1 MAIVNGYVTRAE
13 VQNALGLGTATLTPD
28 SDEIDNVIEAV
39 SRAVDDYCGR
49 FFYSVAGTVVFTA
62 NDYMFLPI
70 GDWVSVTTVKT
81 DENNAGTVTKTLSA
95 NSDYRLQQ
103 NTTFIGWPYTAI
115 QIASFGSNTLP
126 VGVTE
131 GVEVIGTRGWYAVP
145 EPIRAAALIQ
155 SVRVHARRATPF
167 GVAGSPEGGIV
178 RLLSR
183 LDPDVELMVRPY
195 RAPREAI

>member
-1 MAIVNGYVTRAE
+1 MAIVNGYVTQAE

-28 SDEIDNVIEAV
+28 SAEIDNVIEAV

-81 DENNAGTVTKTLSA
+81 DENNSGTVTKTLSA

-103 NTTFIGWPYTAI
+103 NTTFVGWPYTAI

-126 VGVTE
+126 VGVTQ
-131 GVEVIGTRGWYAVP
+131 GVEVVGTRGWSAVP

>member
-13 VQNALGLGTATLTPD
+13 VQNALGLGTATITPD
-28 SDEIDNVIEAV
+28 SEEIDQAITAV

-70 GDWVSVTTVKT
+70 GDWVSVSSIKV
-81 DENNAGTVTKTLSA
+81 DENNSGTVTKTLTP
-95 NSDYRLQQ
+95 NTDYRLQQ
-103 NTTFIGWPYTAI
+103 NTTFPGWPYTAI
-115 QIASFGSNTLP
+115 QIASYGSNTLP
-126 VGVTE
+126 VGVTQ
-131 GVEVIGTRGWYAVP
+131 GVEVIGTRGWSAVP

-155 SVRVHARRATPF
+155 TVRVHARRATPF

>member
-1 MAIVNGYVTRAE
+1 MAIVNGYVTQAE

-28 SDEIDNVIEAV
+28 SAEIDNVIEAV

-49 FFYSVAGTVVFTA
+49 FFYSTAGTVVFTA

-81 DENNAGTVTKTLSA
+81 DENNSGTVTKTLSA
-95 NSDYRLQQ
+95 NTDYRLQQ
-103 NTTFIGWPYTAI
+103 NTTFQGWPYTAI

-126 VGVTE
+126 VGVTQ
-131 GVEVIGTRGWYAVP
+131 GVEVVGTRGWSAVP

>member
-1 MAIVNGYVTRAE
+1 MAIVNGYVTQAE

-28 SDEIDNVIEAV
+28 SAEIDNVIEAV

-81 DENNAGTVTKTLSA
+81 DENNSGTVTKTLSA

-103 NTTFIGWPYTAI
+103 NTTFVGWPYTAI

-131 GVEVIGTRGWYAVP
+131 GVQVIGTRGWSAVP

>member
-13 VQNALGLGTATLTPD
+13 VQNALGLGTATIVPD
-28 SDEIDNVIEAV
+28 SDEIDQVVTAV

-70 GDWVSVTTVKT
+70 GDWVSVTTIKT
-81 DENNAGTVTKTLSA
+81 DEDNSGTVHKTLTP
-95 NSDYRLQQ
+95 NMDYRLQQ
-103 NTTFIGWPYTAI
+103 NTTFPGWPFTAI
-115 QIASFGSNTLP
+115 QITSFGSNTLP
-126 VGVTE
+126 VGVTQ
-131 GVEVIGTRGWYAVP
+131 GVEVVGTRGWSAVP